1 MKLKTDEQGHV
12 VVQDGRPVYVHDD
25 GKEVAFDAVGTVN
38 TITRLNGEAKSHRE
52 RAETAEGKLKLFDG
66 IEDGEAARKALET
79 IKNIDEGKLI
89 QAGKVDEIKTA
100 AQKAAQEQVAA
111 ASKAH
116 AEELAKAQSGL
127 QQRDQTIHGLLIG
140 GSFKGSKLIS
150 EKFAIPA
157 DLVEARFG
165 QNFKVEENKVVAY
178 DGAGNK
184 IFSRARPGELADFEE
199 ALESIVEQYP
209 YKDHILKSSGGN
221 GGGAP
226 SGGGNSNNNGGGKSY
241 SRQQFT
247 AMSPTEQAAIGKQVS
262 TGEVTITD

>member
-1 MKLKTDEQGHV
+1 MKLKLDEQGHV

-25 GKEVAFDAVGTVN
+25 GKEVPFDAVGTVN

-52 RAETAEGKLKLFDG
+52 RAESAEGKLKGFDG
-66 IEDGEAARKALET
+66 IEDGEAARHAIET
-79 IKNIDEGKLI
+79 LKNLDEGKLI
-89 QAGKVDEIKTA
+89 QAGKVDEIKQA
-100 AQKAAQEQVAA
+100 AAKAAQDQVAA
-111 ASKAH
+111 ASKTH
-116 AEELAKAQSGL
+116 AEELAKAKQGL
-127 QQRDQTIHGLLIG
+127 DQRDQTIHGLLIG

-184 IFSRARPGELADFEE
+184 IFSRSRPGELADFEE

-226 SGGGNSNNNGGGKSY
+226 NGGGGGNGKKTVT
-241 SRQQFT
+241 RQHFDSLDPT
-247 AMSPTEQAAIGKQVS
+247 AKAEFARSG
-262 TGEVTITD
+262 GEVTD

>member
-1 MKLKTDEQGHV
+1 MKLKLDEQGHV
-12 VVQDGRPVYVHDD
+12 VVQDGKPVYVHDD
-25 GKEVAFDAVGTVN
+25 GKEVAVDVPSTVA

-52 RAETAEGKLKLFDG
+52 AKEAAELKAKAFEG
-66 IEDGEAARKALET
+66 IEDAEAARHALET
-79 IKNIDEGKLI
+79 LKNIDEGKLF
-89 QAGKVDEIKTA
+89 QAGKVEEIETA
-100 AQKAAQEQVAA
+100 AARAAQEQVAA

-116 AEELAKAQSGL
+116 AEELAKTKQGL
-127 QQRDQTIHGLLIG
+127 EQRDQTIHGLLIG
-140 GSFKGSKLIS
+140 GSFKGSKVIS

-165 QNFKVEENKVVAY
+165 QNFKVEEGKVVAY
-178 DGAGNK
+178 DGSGNK
-184 IFSRARPGELADFEE
+184 IFSRSRPGELADFEE

-226 SGGGNSNNNGGGKSY
+226 NGGKPNPGSKSY

-247 AMSPTEQAAIGKQVS
+247 SMNPTEQAAVGKQVS
-262 TGEVTITD
+262 SGEVTITD